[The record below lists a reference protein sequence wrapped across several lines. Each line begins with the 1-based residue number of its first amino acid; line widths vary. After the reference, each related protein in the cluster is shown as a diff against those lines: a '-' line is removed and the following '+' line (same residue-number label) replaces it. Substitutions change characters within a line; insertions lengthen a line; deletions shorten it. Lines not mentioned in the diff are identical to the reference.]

1 MDFAQFIAPFDPGRF
16 RAEFYGKQPV
26 HIRGAGGPRAAL
38 LPWSRF
44 NEVLALTP
52 YWNEETLKVYYRSRA
67 ALRENYC
74 DTADLR
80 PGQLAPANPAKV
92 RALLGLGASLVA
104 NQLHRVCEPVG
115 AVARML
121 AAGFAARSYANVY
134 CSFRGV
140 QAFQTHFDLHDVF
153 AVQVE
158 GEKTWRVYEARA
170 DAPVAPVPPGDE
182 GEKFLIASRGNVL
195 LEVVMKPGDLLY
207 LPRGQYHDALTG
219 AQASLHVTFG
229 LSPATGLSLF
239 KLLEKVLTAESAFR
253 AYLPDAREP
262 AALHARLAQLGQR
275 IAEVMTSPAF
285 ATDVLNAQRE
295 LAGGREAAYGLPAQ
309 APPAWYSLAKAARMM
324 RRDGGYAVAF
334 EGGEIAIG
342 ATFPTIEWMLTQRL
356 FALEDALARQGGVDE
371 TELRA
376 DLGKLLQA
384 GVLVATEMR

>member
-1 MDFAQFIAPFDPGRF
+1 MDFAQFIAPFDASRF
-16 RAEFYGKQPV
+16 RAEYYGSRSV
-26 HIRGAGGPRAAL
+26 HIRGDSRERRDL

-44 NEVLALTP
+44 NEVLSLAP
-52 YWNEETLKVYYRSRA
+52 CWNEETLKVYYRSRA

-74 DTADLR
+74 DVADLK
-80 PGQLAPANPAKV
+80 PGALAPVNPAKV
-92 RALLGLGASLVA
+92 KALLGLGASLVA
-104 NQLHRVCEPVG
+104 NQLHRVCPAVG

-121 AAGFAARSYANVY
+121 AAEFAARSYANVY
-134 CSFRGV
+134 CSFRDV

-158 GEKTWRVYEARA
+158 GEKTWRVYESRA

-182 GEKFLIASRGNVL
+182 GEKFLIATRGAVL
-195 LEVVMKPGDLLY
+195 FEVVMKPGDVLY

-262 AALHARLAQLGQR
+262 AALRARLAALGSRVAQ
-275 IAEVMTSPAF
+275 AMTSPAF
-285 ATDVLNAQRE
+285 VIDVLNAQRE
-295 LAGGREAAYGLPAQ
+295 LVGGGEADYGLPAQ
-309 APPAWYSLAKAARMM
+309 VPPAWYSLAKSARVV
-324 RRDGGYAVAF
+324 RREGGYAVAF

-342 ATFPTIEWMLTQRL
+342 ATHPTIAWMLSQRL
-356 FALEDALARQGGVDE
+356 FALDDALARQNGVDSR
-371 TELRA
+371 ELRA
-376 DLGKLLQA
+376 DLEMLLRA
-384 GVLVATEMR
+384 GVIVATEMR